1 MSDRT
6 PIPGAAETHVLMA
19 SARRCALCFGFN
31 GDLTRKK
38 GQIAHIDQNAS
49 NADEKNLVYLCI
61 EHHDEYDSTTSQVK
75 GITEAELRTYKERL
89 ISVVASG
96 EHLRPA
102 SVQSAA
108 AAKEDAIR
116 GHDERLFRLGDEI
129 LPENVLREFLGRLNS
144 DDSYQISQARRL
156 DGFRS
161 TFTETGNQF
170 IDTDLSTKLRALV
183 ASIDALLLFLAIH
196 FFVYPGGQ
204 ETDDIRLCMHPDLN
218 IDREGTGESIQIQKY
233 DQLQGELDDIA
244 RSVRAAYDD
253 YRIAVK
259 RHLSL

>member
-116 GHDERLFRLGDEI
+116 GHDRT
-129 LPENVLREFLGRLNS
+129 VV
-144 DDSYQISQARRL
+144 QARR
-156 DGFRS
+156 
-161 TFTETGNQF
+161 
-170 IDTDLSTKLRALV
+170 
-183 ASIDALLLFLAIH
+183 
-196 FFVYPGGQ
+196 
-204 ETDDIRLCMHPDLN
+204 
-218 IDREGTGESIQIQKY
+218 
-233 DQLQGELDDIA
+233 
-244 RSVRAAYDD
+244 
-253 YRIAVK
+253 
-259 RHLSL
+259 